1 MSPPSPVPI
10 EAWQGDHGSGEE
22 EGMGNRRGWPSALLR
37 RLAVAVAVVA
47 LLAPIPSPAAG
58 DEMEEARALV
68 EEAKIAFERVASEET
83 FAPDFR
89 DLARRARG
97 IFIAP
102 EIVRVALVFGGSGG
116 SGLVVVRDEK
126 SGGWAGPAFY
136 GMGGASVGFQAG
148 VDSSAIVLLAMT
160 ERGVTAL
167 LSPSAKLGAN
177 ASVAFGPVG
186 GGVSASTINLSADIV
201 AYSLS
206 KWLYAGF
213 SVDGAIVTPRHALNR
228 SYYGRAVSPADILI
242 RRDVTSPHAG
252 GLIAAINQVA
262 GAR

>member
-1 MSPPSPVPI
+1 M
-10 EAWQGDHGSGEE
+10 A
-22 EGMGNRRGWPSALLR
+22 NRLR
-37 RLAVAVAVVA
+37 RLSVLLRPVVVMGVAVT
-47 LLAPIPSPAAG
+47 LLATLPPPADA
-58 DEMEEARALV
+58 DELEDARALV
-68 EEAKIAFERVASEET
+68 EEAKLAFERVASEET

-89 DLARRARG
+89 DLLRRARG
-97 IFIAP
+97 VFIAP
-102 EIVRVALVFGGSGG
+102 EIIRVAFVFGGSGG
-116 SGLVVVRDEK
+116 SGLAIVRDEK

-148 VDSSAIVLLAMT
+148 VDSSGIVLLAMS

-228 SYYGRAVSPADILI
+228 AYYGRAVSPADILI
-242 RRDVTSPHAG
+242 RRDVTSPHAAS
-252 GLIAAINQVA
+252 LIATINQAA
-262 GAR
+262 GAK